1 VEKTPFKKAG
11 FFHSQFFLQL
21 RIKLSLQ
28 NIYSKQMMSEKRQ
41 HKKTLILGLGNV
53 LLQDE
58 GLGVHALREMQ
69 KIQWPRNI
77 ELLDGGTGG
86 FVLLSLFNEYEQFI
100 IIDATLS
107 NEPPG
112 TIKVIEPKF
121 AKDFPRSLSTH
132 DLGLKDLIESAQLLG
147 KMPKIY
153 LIIVNI
159 NPEQEMNIELTK
171 DTKNTIPKIIEVVQR
186 VVQQMNS

>member
-1 VEKTPFKKAG
+1 MAYKK
-11 FFHSQFFLQL
+11 QL
-21 RIKLSLQ
+21 
-28 NIYSKQMMSEKRQ
+28 
-41 HKKTLILGLGNV
+41 KKTLILGLGNI

-69 KIQWPRNI
+69 KLDWPENI

-107 NEPPG
+107 NDPPG
-112 TIKVIEPKF
+112 TLKVIEPKF

-132 DLGLKDLIESAQLLG
+132 ELGLKDLIESAQLLG

-153 LIIVNI
+153 LIVVNI
-159 NPEQEMNIELTK
+159 NPKQDMSIELTA
-171 DTKNTIPKIIEVVQR
+171 DTKKTIPNIIKAVQK
-186 VVQQMNS
+186 VVQQINS

>member
-1 VEKTPFKKAG
+1 MAEKK
-11 FFHSQFFLQL
+11 QF
-21 RIKLSLQ
+21 I
-28 NIYSKQMMSEKRQ
+28 
-41 HKKTLILGLGNV
+41 KTLILGLGNV

-58 GLGVHALREMQ
+58 GLGVHTLREMQ
-69 KIQWPRNI
+69 KLEWPENI

-86 FVLLSLFNEYEQFI
+86 FVLLSLFNEYKQFI

-107 NEPPG
+107 NDPPG

-132 DLGLKDLIESAQLLG
+132 ELGLKDLIESAQLLG

-153 LIIVNI
+153 LIVVNI
-159 NPEQEMNIELTK
+159 HPQQEMNIELTEK
-171 DTKNTIPKIIEVVQR
+171 TKLVIPDVVKTVVELVNKINT
-186 VVQQMNS
+186 

>member
-1 VEKTPFKKAG
+1 MSNKK
-11 FFHSQFFLQL
+11 QL
-21 RIKLSLQ
+21 
-28 NIYSKQMMSEKRQ
+28 
-41 HKKTLILGLGNV
+41 KKTLILGLGNL

-69 KIQWPRNI
+69 KLDWPKNI

-107 NEPPG
+107 NDPPG
-112 TIKVIEPKF
+112 TIKIIEPKF

-132 DLGLKDLIESAQLLG
+132 ELGLKDLIESAQLLG

-153 LIIVNI
+153 LIVVNI
-159 NPEQEMNIELTK
+159 NPKQEMNVELTAE
-171 DTKNTIPKIIEVVQR
+171 TKKTIPNIIKAVQG
-186 VVQQMNS
+186 VVQQINS

>member
-1 VEKTPFKKAG
+1 
-11 FFHSQFFLQL
+11 
-21 RIKLSLQ
+21 
-28 NIYSKQMMSEKRQ
+28 
-41 HKKTLILGLGNV
+41 
-53 LLQDE
+53 
-58 GLGVHALREMQ
+58 MQ
-69 KIQWPRNI
+69 ELDWPENI

-86 FVLLSLFNEYEQFI
+86 FVLLSLFNEYDQFI

-107 NEPPG
+107 NEPLG

-132 DLGLKDLIESAQLLG
+132 DLGLKDLMESAQLLG

-159 NPEQEMNIELTK
+159 NPKQEMSLELTSE
-171 DTKNTIPKIIEVVQR
+171 TKKIIPEIISTARKIVTKL
-186 VVQQMNS
+186 NS

>member
-1 VEKTPFKKAG
+1 MGEKK
-11 FFHSQFFLQL
+11 QL
-21 RIKLSLQ
+21 
-28 NIYSKQMMSEKRQ
+28 
-41 HKKTLILGLGNV
+41 KKTLILGLGNI

-58 GLGVHALREMQ
+58 GLGVHALHEME
-69 KIQWPRNI
+69 KMKWPENI

-107 NEPPG
+107 NDPPG
-112 TIKVIEPKF
+112 TIKIIKPKF

-159 NPEQEMNIELTK
+159 NPKQEMSIELTT
-171 DTKNTIPKIIEVVQR
+171 DTKKTIPTIIKAVQEVIKQI
-186 VVQQMNS
+186 NS

>member
-1 VEKTPFKKAG
+1 MGEKK
-11 FFHSQFFLQL
+11 QL
-21 RIKLSLQ
+21 
-28 NIYSKQMMSEKRQ
+28 
-41 HKKTLILGLGNV
+41 KKTLILGLGNV

-69 KIQWPRNI
+69 KLDWPDNI

-107 NEPPG
+107 NDPPG

-147 KMPKIY
+147 KMPIIF

-159 NPEQEMNIELTK
+159 HPKQEMSIELTENTRK
-171 DTKNTIPKIIEVVQR
+171 TIPKIIETVRSVVQNI
-186 VVQQMNS
+186 NS

>member
-1 VEKTPFKKAG
+1 MGEKK
-11 FFHSQFFLQL
+11 QL
-21 RIKLSLQ
+21 
-28 NIYSKQMMSEKRQ
+28 
-41 HKKTLILGLGNV
+41 KKTLILGLGNV

-58 GLGVHALREMQ
+58 GLGVHALRELE
-69 KIQWPRNI
+69 KLDWPNNI

-107 NEPPG
+107 NDPPG
-112 TIKVIEPKF
+112 TIKLIKPKF

-147 KMPKIY
+147 KMPDIF

-159 NPEQEMNIELTK
+159 NPKQEMSIELTDNTK
-171 DTKNTIPKIIEVVQR
+171 DTIPEIIKMVQK
-186 VVQQMNS
+186 VSKTN

>member
-1 VEKTPFKKAG
+1 MEE
-11 FFHSQFFLQL
+11 
-21 RIKLSLQ
+21 RKL
-28 NIYSKQMMSEKRQ
+28 Y
-41 HKKTLILGLGNV
+41 KKTLILGLGNV

-58 GLGVHALREMQ
+58 GLGVHTLREMQ
-69 KIQWPRNI
+69 ELDWPENI

-86 FVLLSLFNEYEQFI
+86 FVLLSLFNEYDQFI

-107 NEPPG
+107 NEPLG

-132 DLGLKDLIESAQLLG
+132 DLGLKDLMESAQLLG

-159 NPEQEMNIELTK
+159 NPKQEMSLELTSE
-171 DTKNTIPKIIEVVQR
+171 TKKIIPEIISTARKIVTKL
-186 VVQQMNS
+186 NS

>member
-1 VEKTPFKKAG
+1 MEE
-11 FFHSQFFLQL
+11 
-21 RIKLSLQ
+21 RKL
-28 NIYSKQMMSEKRQ
+28 Y
-41 HKKTLILGLGNV
+41 KKTLILGLGNV

-58 GLGVHALREMQ
+58 GLGVHTLRGMQ
-69 KIQWPRNI
+69 ELDWPENI

-86 FVLLSLFNEYEQFI
+86 FVLLSLFNEYDQFI

-107 NEPPG
+107 NEPLG

-132 DLGLKDLIESAQLLG
+132 DLGLKDLMESAQLLG

-159 NPEQEMNIELTK
+159 NPKQEMSLELTSE
-171 DTKNTIPKIIEVVQR
+171 TKKIIPEIISTARKIVTKL
-186 VVQQMNS
+186 NS

>member
-1 VEKTPFKKAG
+1 MSKKN
-11 FFHSQFFLQL
+11 QL
-21 RIKLSLQ
+21 
-28 NIYSKQMMSEKRQ
+28 KR
-41 HKKTLILGLGNV
+41 TLILGLGNV

-69 KIQWPRNI
+69 KMEWPENI

-107 NEPPG
+107 NDPPG

-132 DLGLKDLIESAQLLG
+132 ELGLKDLIESAQLLG
-147 KMPKIY
+147 KMPKIF
-153 LIIVNI
+153 LIVVNI
-159 NPEQEMNIELTK
+159 NPKQEMNIELTDNTRK
-171 DTKNTIPKIIEVVQR
+171 TIPRIIETVQN
-186 VVQQMNS
+186 VVQQINS

>member
-1 VEKTPFKKAG
+1 MEE
-11 FFHSQFFLQL
+11 
-21 RIKLSLQ
+21 RKL
-28 NIYSKQMMSEKRQ
+28 Y
-41 HKKTLILGLGNV
+41 KKTLILGLGNV

-58 GLGVHALREMQ
+58 GLGVHTLREMQ
-69 KIQWPRNI
+69 EIDWPENI

-86 FVLLSLFNEYEQFI
+86 FVLLSLFNEYDQFI

-107 NEPPG
+107 NEPLG

-132 DLGLKDLIESAQLLG
+132 DLGLKDLMESAQLLG

-159 NPEQEMNIELTK
+159 NPKQEMSLELTSE
-171 DTKNTIPKIIEVVQR
+171 TKKIIPEIISTARKIVTKL
-186 VVQQMNS
+186 NS